1 MRASARRSGEGAV
14 SSSRRGAPHAG
25 ATRASPPTH
34 RSIAPSARAA
44 PRATRCSRPRG
55 APSRPYPQAAAAS
68 AASAASAVAL
78 RRHLQRDLQRELLRE
93 LLRDLPPGLDPG
105 PCPPPKALTQTESQ
119 RGSRLSRPHD
129 RPRRHPRGA
138 AAPGVAAAPS
148 VAQGG
153 SSGEASWAAAR
164 KARLAA
170 AAESRPPLPSSR
182 AEHSR
187 PERCPAAAARPRNSS
202 TSSKSSAAASVA
214 GERGI
219 QQTAYGDRWL
229 DRASGCALAPAAGSS
244 CCR

>member
-14 SSSRRGAPHAG
+14 SSSRGGVSSSRRRAPHAG

-44 PRATRCSRPRG
+44 PRATRCTWPHG
-55 APSRPYPQAAAAS
+55 APSPPYPQAAAAS
-68 AASAASAVAL
+68 AASAAAL
-78 RRHLQRDLQRELLRE
+78 RRDLQRDLLRG
-93 LLRDLPPGLDPG
+93 LPPGLDPG

-119 RGSRLSRPHD
+119 RGTRPSRPHD
-129 RPRRHPRGA
+129 HPRRPPRGA

-153 SSGEASWAAAR
+153 SSGEASWAEAR

-170 AAESRPPLPSSR
+170 AAESRPPPPSSR
-182 AEHSR
+182 AEHSH
-187 PERCPAAAARPRNSS
+187 PERCPAAAARPRNPS

-229 DRASGCALAPAAGSS
+229 DRASGCALACGRFFMLSVM
-244 CCR
+244 